1 MSILDSEGSGPDN
14 HATDAELIAE
24 LRRSLGSKGGKTEQ
38 GATSRSPLAAEHSAD
53 VEAVR
58 SRPVSR
64 IAEGLASQLLGLNES
79 ANRHLADLADGT
91 ASEREVLCLLVDGA
105 DVLVPAEGI
114 VLGRVPGPAGVVVA
128 DVHVSRRHIRVE
140 RQDDHLVVV
149 DLGSTNGTRI
159 LRGDEA
165 IEVASTVVPLE
176 CRDRIVTS
184 DGIPLTEVTLAR
196 RGREPS

>member
-1 MSILDSEGSGPDN
+1 M
-14 HATDAELIAE
+14 
-24 LRRSLGSKGGKTEQ
+24 GSKGGKVEQ
-38 GATSRSPLAAEHSAD
+38 GTTGRSPLAAEHAAD

-64 IAEGLASQLLGLNES
+64 IAEGLASQILGLNES

-91 ASEREVLCLLVDGA
+91 ASERGVLCLLVDGA
-105 DVLVPAEGI
+105 DVLVPAEGV
-114 VLGRVPGPAGVVVA
+114 VLGRVPGPSGVVVA

-140 RQDDHLVVV
+140 RQDDRLVVS
-149 DLGSTNGTRI
+149 DLGSTNGTKI

-176 CRDRIVTS
+176 CRDRLVTS
-184 DGIPLTEVTLAR
+184 NGIPLTEVTLAR